1 MGLTSTFPTLTRL
14 SRRLST
20 EWCKFLNLHG
30 DAALQDIVG
39 IPRIGTLNQF
49 KSRKSDSLKSF
60 WSNKFEVWVF
70 WRGSKRFK
78 VWFGWTNLDLIVFDL
93 FSSKQVRNSLFQ
105 QIFQHYVYIMLKLES
120 LMQNDTS
127 VNCICTLLA
136 KQATPTKPPSNDD
149 RY

>member
-1 MGLTSTFPTLTRL
+1 MGLTSTFLTLTRL

-105 QIFQHYVYIMLKLES
+105 QIFQHYVYVHYVEIGIF
-120 LMQNDTS
+120 N
-127 VNCICTLLA
+127 A
-136 KQATPTKPPSNDD
+136 KWYQCELHLHFVSKASHS
-149 RY
+149 Y